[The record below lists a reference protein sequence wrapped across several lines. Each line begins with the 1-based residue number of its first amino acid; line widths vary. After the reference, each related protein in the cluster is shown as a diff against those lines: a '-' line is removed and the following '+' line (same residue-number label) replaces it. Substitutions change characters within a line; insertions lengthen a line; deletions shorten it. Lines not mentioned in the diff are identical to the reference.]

1 MGLTAQSTGIG
12 ALKEMLDI
20 KMNSTDDIVVA
31 LAGNPNT
38 GKSTVFNSLT
48 GLNQHT
54 GNWTGKTVTTAQGNY
69 RFKDKNFIL
78 VDLPGTYSLLS
89 NSAEEEI
96 ARDFI
101 CFGNPGATV
110 VVTDATCLERNLNLV
125 LQILEITDKVV
136 VCVNLM
142 DEARRKKIQIDL
154 NKLSELLGVPV
165 VGTNARSGDGLE
177 ELTDA
182 VYKVSAGEIST
193 EPVIIQY
200 NNHTEEIIQD
210 IERKIKKYADN
221 RVNSRWVSLKLID
234 GEKTI
239 LNSINKYL
247 GLDLAGQLNEEFGN
261 LRDQIVSSIVKLA
274 ENISSQVVYSQNQNH
289 NELDRRIDDILTSKI
304 FGIPAMIA
312 LLGVI
317 FWITIEGANIPSDA
331 IANVLFGIEDKLT
344 KLFTIYNLPKWLHGI
359 LVLGM
364 YRTLAWVV
372 SVMLPP
378 MAIFFP
384 LFTFLEDLGYLPR
397 VAFNLDNFFKKAC
410 AHGKQALT
418 MCMGFGC
425 NAAGVIG
432 CRIIDSPRERLIAVI
447 TNFFVPCNG
456 RFPTLI
462 AISTIFIAG
471 TSSGKIQSVIAALT
485 ITAVIVLGVLM
496 TLLASKILS
505 KTILK
510 GIPSSFALE
519 LPPYRKP
526 QIGRIIVRSIFDRTI
541 FVLGRAVMVAAP
553 AGLFIWIM
561 ANMNINDISL
571 LDHCAGFLEPF
582 AHLLGMDGYILMA
595 FILGMPANEIV
606 MPIIIMSYMA
616 AGSMLELDNLEALRN
631 LLISHGW
638 TWLTA
643 VNVMLFCLMHFPCAT
658 TLLTI
663 RKETKSWKWTFVSF
677 LVPTAA
683 GITATFA
690 VTQIVQLFGLA

>member
-274 ENISSQVVYSQNQNH
+274 ENISSQVVIYSKSKH
-289 NELDRRIDDILTSKI
+289 NELDRRIDILTSKI
-304 FGIPAMIA
+304 FRNPCHDCSIRSNI
-312 LLGVI
+312 L
-317 FWITIEGANIPSDA
+317 ITIEGANMPSDA

-344 KLFTIYNLPKWLHGI
+344 KLFTIYNLPKWLHGV

-384 LFTFLEDLGYLPR
+384 FTFLR
-397 VAFNLDNFFKKAC
+397 IW
-410 AHGKQALT
+410 
-418 MCMGFGC
+418 
-425 NAAGVIG
+425 VICQG
-432 CRIIDSPRERLIAVI
+432 
-447 TNFFVPCNG
+447 
-456 RFPTLI
+456 
-462 AISTIFIAG
+462 
-471 TSSGKIQSVIAALT
+471 
-485 ITAVIVLGVLM
+485 
-496 TLLASKILS
+496 
-505 KTILK
+505 
-510 GIPSSFALE
+510 
-519 LPPYRKP
+519 
-526 QIGRIIVRSIFDRTI
+526 
-541 FVLGRAVMVAAP
+541 
-553 AGLFIWIM
+553 
-561 ANMNINDISL
+561 
-571 LDHCAGFLEPF
+571 
-582 AHLLGMDGYILMA
+582 
-595 FILGMPANEIV
+595 
-606 MPIIIMSYMA
+606 
-616 AGSMLELDNLEALRN
+616 
-631 LLISHGW
+631 
-638 TWLTA
+638 
-643 VNVMLFCLMHFPCAT
+643 
-658 TLLTI
+658 
-663 RKETKSWKWTFVSF
+663 
-677 LVPTAA
+677 
-683 GITATFA
+683 
-690 VTQIVQLFGLA
+690 